1 VLPFIQEAQPRV
13 FDTLTNK
20 DMTQTLMT
28 SKEKEREKRN
38 SHIRA
43 DFARLR
49 AEFPDAS
56 NWRIYGELAKRYD
69 LTVMTIRNIMQSVKK

>member
-1 VLPFIQEAQPRV
+1 
-13 FDTLTNK
+13 
-20 DMTQTLMT
+20 MTQLMT
-28 SKEKEREKRN
+28 EKEVEREKRN
-38 SHIRA
+38 SNIRA

-69 LTVMTIRNIMQSVKK
+69 LTVMTIRNIMKNVSI

>member
-1 VLPFIQEAQPRV
+1 
-13 FDTLTNK
+13 
-20 DMTQTLMT
+20 MTQLMT
-28 SKEKEREKRN
+28 EKEKALQKRN
-38 SHIRA
+38 ANIRA

-69 LTVMTIRNIMQSVKK
+69 LTVMTIRNIMQSVRNEKDFKTKRKNDYE

>member
-1 VLPFIQEAQPRV
+1 
-13 FDTLTNK
+13 
-20 DMTQTLMT
+20 MTQQLMT
-28 SKEKEREKRN
+28 EKEKALQKRN
-38 SHIRA
+38 ANIRA

-69 LTVMTIRNIMQSVKK
+69 LTVMTIRNIMKNVEKTL

>member
-1 VLPFIQEAQPRV
+1 
-13 FDTLTNK
+13 
-20 DMTQTLMT
+20 MTQTLMT

-38 SHIRA
+38 SNIRA
-43 DFARLR
+43 DFARIR

-69 LTVMTIRNIMQSVKK
+69 LTVMTIRNIMQSTTTSKKE

>member
-1 VLPFIQEAQPRV
+1 
-13 FDTLTNK
+13 
-20 DMTQTLMT
+20 MTQLMT
-28 SKEKEREKRN
+28 EKEKALQKRN
-38 SHIRA
+38 ANIRA

-69 LTVMTIRNIMQSVKK
+69 LTVMTIRNIMVSRKLNNNIINHNNKQTL

>member
-1 VLPFIQEAQPRV
+1 
-13 FDTLTNK
+13 
-20 DMTQTLMT
+20 MTQQLMT
-28 SKEKEREKRN
+28 EKEKALQKRN
-38 SHIRA
+38 ANIRA

-69 LTVMTIRNIMQSVKK
+69 LTVMTIRNIMKNEKDFKTKRKNDYE